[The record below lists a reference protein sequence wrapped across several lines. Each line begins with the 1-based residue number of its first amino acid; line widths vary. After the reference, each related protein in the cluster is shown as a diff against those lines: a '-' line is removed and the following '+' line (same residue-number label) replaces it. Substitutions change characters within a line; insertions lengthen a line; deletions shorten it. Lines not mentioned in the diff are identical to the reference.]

1 MRLPELIATALADE
15 VEPAES
21 AVMQEARRVMEVCNA
36 CRYCEGYCAVFPA
49 MELRREFG
57 SGDLNYLA
65 NLCHSC
71 HGCYYACQYAPPHEF
86 GINVPRTLAALRDE
100 SYREYAWPAPLA
112 RLYQRNGTVLALA
125 MTVAVAAILLLAMA
139 LQDHAVL
146 FGPHAPVPGASFYRV
161 IPYPVMVWTASL
173 TFGYSLLALGVG
185 FSRFWRGTGGA
196 ASELAQARPL
206 LQALRDAATLR
217 YLSGGGH
224 GCNDT
229 DEGFSTRRRWLHHAM
244 AYGFLLCFAST
255 TVATFYHHVL
265 GWKAPYGLASLPVLL
280 GTAGGMGIMVGCAG
294 LLWLKLSG
302 DAATSARYL
311 LGAECALLL
320 LLFMIA
326 VTGLL
331 LLAVRTTGA
340 MGIAL
345 AVHLGFVLALFVT
358 LPYSKLVHGLYRT
371 GALIRHAI
379 ERPL

>member
-1 MRLPELIATALADE
+1 MRLPEAIAGLAEDL
-15 VEPAES
+15 EPAPS
-21 AVMQEARRVMEVCNA
+21 AAMQEARRVMEVCNA

-86 GINVPRTLAALRDE
+86 GINVPRTLATVRDE
-100 SYREYAWPAPLA
+100 SYRQYAWPAPLA
-112 RLYQRNGTVLALA
+112 RLYQRNGTVLSFA
-125 MTVAVAAILLLAMA
+125 MTAAVVAVLLLAMT

-146 FGPHAPVPGASFYRV
+146 FGPQALVPGASFYRV
-161 IPYPVMVWTASL
+161 IPYQVMVWTAGL
-173 TFGYSLLALGVG
+173 TFGYSLLALGMG
-185 FSRFWRGTGGA
+185 FARFWRDTGGA
-196 ASELAQARPL
+196 AAELTQARPV

-255 TVATFYHHVL
+255 TVATFYHHFL
-265 GWKAPYGLASLPVLL
+265 GWQAPYGLGSLPVML
-280 GTAGGMGIMVGCAG
+280 GTAGGMGIMGGCAG

-302 DAATSARYL
+302 DAATSARQL

-320 LLFMIA
+320 LLFMVA
-326 VTGLL
+326 TTGLL

-371 GALIRHAI
+371 GALLRHAL
-379 ERPL
+379 ERPH